1 MLKLRRADHSQ
12 IQVNLK
18 SGMNVQTAYN
28 QWSAAYDADRNVTRD
43 LDHAVMQ
50 QTVQNLSCAAILEMG
65 CGTGKNTA
73 LLTKVGKTV
82 LALDFSEGMLSKARE
97 KVTASHVRFA
107 LADLTRPWPVADQA
121 FDLIACN
128 LVLEH
133 IQDLSFVF
141 AQAARS
147 LRAGGHFFVCE
158 LHPAKQY
165 LGSQA
170 RFEHAQ
176 GITLIPVHLHHLTD
190 FTQAAEQNGLAL
202 QQLREWWHADDDRQK
217 QPRLVSFMFSKQ

>member
-1 MLKLRRADHSQ
+1 VS
-12 IQVNLK
+12 IQA
-18 SGMNVQTAYN
+18 AYN

-43 LDHAVMQ
+43 LDHTVMQ
-50 QTVQNLSCAAILEMG
+50 QTFQNVRCGAVLEMG
-65 CGTGKNTA
+65 CGTGKNTE
-73 LLTKVGKTV
+73 LLAGVGNAV

-107 LADLTRPWPVADQA
+107 LADLTKPWPVEDRA
-121 FDLIACN
+121 FELIACN

-133 IQDLSFVF
+133 IEDLRFVF

-147 LRAGGHFFVCE
+147 LQASGRFFVCE

-165 LGSQA
+165 MGSQA

-176 GITLIPVHLHHLTD
+176 GITLIPVHWHHLTD
-190 FTQAAEQNGLAL
+190 FTQAADENGFAL
-202 QQLREWWHADDDRQK
+202 EHLREWWHADDDLKK
-217 QPRLVSFMFSKQ
+217 QPRLVSFMFRKQ

>member
-1 MLKLRRADHSQ
+1 MS
-12 IQVNLK
+12 IQA
-18 SGMNVQTAYN
+18 AYN

-43 LDHAVMQ
+43 LDHEVML
-50 QTVQNLSCAAILEMG
+50 QTFQGLRCASILEMG

-73 LLTKVGKTV
+73 LLAGAGKAL

-107 LADLTRPWPVADQA
+107 LADLTKPWPVEDRA

-133 IQDLSFVF
+133 IEDLPFVF

-147 LRAGGHFFVCE
+147 LQASGGFFVCE
-158 LHPAKQY
+158 LHPVKQY
-165 LGSQA
+165 MGSQA

-176 GITLIPVHLHHLTD
+176 GITLIPVHWHHLTD
-190 FTQAAEQNGLAL
+190 FTQAAEQNGFAL
-202 QQLREWWHADDDRQK
+202 EQLREWWHADDDKQK
-217 QPRLVSFMFSKQ
+217 QPRLVSFMFRKQ

>member
-1 MLKLRRADHSQ
+1 
-12 IQVNLK
+12 
-18 SGMNVQTAYN
+18 MNVQTAYN

-43 LDHAVMQ
+43 LDHTVMQ
-50 QTVQNLSCAAILEMG
+50 QTFQGPRCAAVLEMG

-73 LLTKVGKTV
+73 LLADVGKAV
-82 LALDFSEGMLSKARE
+82 LALDFSEGMLAKARE

-107 LADLTRPWPVADQA
+107 LADLTKPWPVEDGM

-133 IQDLSFVF
+133 IENLHFVF
-141 AQAARS
+141 AQAARA
-147 LRAGGHFFVCE
+147 LKTGGRFFVCE

-165 LGSQA
+165 MGSQA

-176 GITLIPVHLHHLTD
+176 GITLIPVHWHHLTD
-190 FTQAAEQNGLAL
+190 FTQAAEENGFAL
-202 QQLREWWHADDDRQK
+202 EQLREWWHADDDRQK
-217 QPRLVSFMFSKQ
+217 QPRLVSFMFRKQ